1 MRRFHLF
8 ENFKIFIST
17 QPPAVIFLI
26 CLLSFIVVLSSFA
39 GYINDHNIYNP
50 DETDYNTFRERIA
63 SLEYCVKYPDDN
75 KNILNNNKNN
85 KISNINLD
93 LETIQ
98 YDLTFNIIYNNANR
112 SNLFNLNLLTG
123 KIDGFLIGLDKV
135 DLDFRLD
142 INDVS
147 LNNEECVN
155 KITCKSF
162 LINGCAT
169 LQSSTKKI
177 FPKTKFA
184 YKNYLFILLYCYF
197 YYKFIDHRKHVRKK
211 II

>member
-98 YDLTFNIIYNNANR
+98 YDLTFNIIYSNANR

-197 YYKFIDHRKHVRKK
+197 YYKFIDHLKHVRKK

>member
-1 MRRFHLF
+1 MQLQL
-8 ENFKIFIST
+8 ISCKM
-17 QPPAVIFLI
+17 ARSI
-26 CLLSFIVVLSSFA
+26 FIVVLSSFA

-50 DETDYNTFRERIA
+50 DETGYNTFRERIA

-75 KNILNNNKNN
+75 KNILNNNNNN

-142 INDVS
+142 INDIS
-147 LNNEECVN
+147 LNNEECEIGN
-155 KITCKSF
+155 PDWFILST
-162 LINGCAT
+162 NR
-169 LQSSTKKI
+169 LQKMIKKI
-177 FPKTKFA
+177 
-184 YKNYLFILLYCYF
+184 NS
-197 YYKFIDHRKHVRKK
+197 D
-211 II
+211 